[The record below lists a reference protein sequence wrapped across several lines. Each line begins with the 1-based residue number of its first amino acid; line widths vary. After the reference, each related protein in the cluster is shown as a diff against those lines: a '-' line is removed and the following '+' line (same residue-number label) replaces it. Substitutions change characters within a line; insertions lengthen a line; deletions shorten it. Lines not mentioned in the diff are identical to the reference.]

1 MVQIRGALNLFVT
14 FGNSRRAGVFTAT
27 GQDVMLRP
35 TIADRGDR
43 SQPSEPAAADE
54 ATLVDR
60 IAGRDGEAFEL
71 LYRDYRPRLRRFVER
86 VTRRPQIV
94 DEVLD
99 DTMLVVW
106 RRAGSYNLRSKVSTW
121 IFGIA
126 YRRALKA
133 LKRLDEPVDAEVSE
147 RYDPDAAGPEDT
159 LLAREERVRIARAL
173 RALSAE
179 HRAVIELTYYEG
191 RSCADIAEVMR
202 CPVSTVKTRMFY
214 ARRRLR
220 ILLAELAEER
230 R

>member
-1 MVQIRGALNLFVT
+1 
-14 FGNSRRAGVFTAT
+14 VFTAT

-43 SQPSEPAAADE
+43 SQPSEPSAADE

-60 IAGRDGEAFEL
+60 IAGRDGAAFEL

-220 ILLAELAEER
+220 MLLAEVVEER

>member
-1 MVQIRGALNLFVT
+1 MFRPMIAERGN
-14 FGNSRRAGVFTAT
+14 
-27 GQDVMLRP
+27 
-35 TIADRGDR
+35 R
-43 SQPSEPAAADE
+43 SQPFEPSAVDE
-54 ATLVDR
+54 ATLVVR
-60 IAGRDGEAFEL
+60 IADRDRAAFDL

-99 DTMLVVW
+99 DTMLIVW
-106 RRAGSYNLRSKVSTW
+106 RRAESYNLRSKVSTW

-133 LKRLDEPVDAEVSE
+133 LKRLDDPVEEVSE
-147 RYDPDAAGPEDT
+147 RSDPDAAGPEDT
-159 LLAREERVRIARAL
+159 FLVHEERVRIANAL

-191 RSCADIAEVMR
+191 RSCADIAEVMH
-202 CPVSTVKTRMFY
+202 CPVNTVKTRMFY

-220 ILLAELAEER
+220 MLLADAAEER

>member
-1 MVQIRGALNLFVT
+1 MIAERG
-14 FGNSRRAGVFTAT
+14 G
-27 GQDVMLRP
+27 
-35 TIADRGDR
+35 R
-43 SQPSEPAAADE
+43 SQPFEPSAVDE
-54 ATLVDR
+54 ATLVVR
-60 IAGRDGEAFEL
+60 IADRDRAAFDL

-99 DTMLVVW
+99 DTMLIVW
-106 RRAGSYNLRSKVSTW
+106 RRAESYNLRSKVSTW

-133 LKRLDEPVDAEVSE
+133 LKRLDEPVEAEVAE
-147 RYDPDAAGPEDT
+147 RCDPDVEGPEDT
-159 LLAREERVRIARAL
+159 LLAREERVRIAKAL

-191 RSCADIAEVMR
+191 HSCADIAEVMR
-202 CPVSTVKTRMFY
+202 CPVNTVKTRMFY

-220 ILLAELAEER
+220 MLLAEVGEER

>member
-1 MVQIRGALNLFVT
+1 MIAEK
-14 FGNSRRAGVFTAT
+14 GV
-27 GQDVMLRP
+27 
-35 TIADRGDR
+35 R
-43 SQPSEPAAADE
+43 SPPVEPSVVDE
-54 ATLVDR
+54 ATLVVR
-60 IAGRDGEAFEL
+60 IAGRDDAAFYL

-86 VTRRPQIV
+86 ITRRPQIV

-133 LKRLDEPVDAEVSE
+133 LKRLDEPVEAQESDRCDA
-147 RYDPDAAGPEDT
+147 DAAGPEGT
-159 LLAREERVRIARAL
+159 LLAREERVRIANAL
-173 RALSAE
+173 RTLSAE

-191 RSCADIAEVMR
+191 HSCADIAEVMR
-202 CPVSTVKTRMFY
+202 CPVNTVKTRMFY
-214 ARRRLR
+214 ARRQLR
-220 ILLAELAEER
+220 MLLAEAAEER

>member
-1 MVQIRGALNLFVT
+1 
-14 FGNSRRAGVFTAT
+14 
-27 GQDVMLRP
+27 MLRP
-35 TIADRGDR
+35 MIAEEGARF
-43 SQPSEPAAADE
+43 QPSDPSAVDE
-54 ATLVDR
+54 ATLVVR
-60 IAGRDGEAFEL
+60 IAGSDDAAFER

-86 VTRRPQIV
+86 ITRRPQIV

-99 DTMLVVW
+99 DTMLIVW

-133 LKRLDEPVDAEVSE
+133 LKRLDEPVEAQESD
-147 RYDPDAAGPEDT
+147 RYDPDAAGPDDA

-191 RSCADIAEVMR
+191 HSCADIAEVMR
-202 CPVSTVKTRMFY
+202 CPVNTVKTRMFY
-214 ARRRLR
+214 ARRQLR
-220 ILLAELAEER
+220 TLLAEVAEER

>member
-1 MVQIRGALNLFVT
+1 MSWPMIAERG
-14 FGNSRRAGVFTAT
+14 G
-27 GQDVMLRP
+27 
-35 TIADRGDR
+35 R
-43 SQPSEPAAADE
+43 SQPFEPSAVDE
-54 ATLVDR
+54 ATLVAR
-60 IAGRDGEAFEL
+60 IAGRDAAAFDL
-71 LYRDYRPRLRRFVER
+71 LYRGYRPRLRRFVER

-99 DTMLVVW
+99 DTMLIVW
-106 RRAGSYNLRSKVSTW
+106 RKAGSYKLRSKVSTW

-133 LKRLDEPVDAEVSE
+133 LKRLDDPVEAEVSE
-147 RYDPDAAGPEDT
+147 RSDLDAAGPEDT
-159 LLAREERVRIARAL
+159 VLAREERVRIAKAL

-191 RSCADIAEVMR
+191 HSCADIAEVMR
-202 CPVSTVKTRMFY
+202 CPVNTVKTRMFY

-220 ILLAELAEER
+220 MLLADVAEER

>member
-1 MVQIRGALNLFVT
+1 
-14 FGNSRRAGVFTAT
+14 
-27 GQDVMLRP
+27 MLRP

-43 SQPSEPAAADE
+43 SQPSEPSAADE

-60 IAGRDGEAFEL
+60 IAGRDGAAFEL

-133 LKRLDEPVDAEVSE
+133 LKRLDEPVEAEMSE

-159 LLAREERVRIARAL
+159 LLAREERVRIAKAL

-191 RSCADIAEVMR
+191 RSCADIAQVMR
-202 CPVSTVKTRMFY
+202 CPVNTVKTRMFH

-220 ILLAELAEER
+220 MLLSEVAQER